1 MRTGAATAVKRLIAL
16 SIISTKTLRMQPYAT
31 KKDLEQF
38 KKQINAKFNR
48 LTETIEDFMLQV
60 TERAQSPP
68 RVQEAAE
75 ANPEPVPEAEEPEQQ
90 PVQLELAEDGE
101 DEREELEGVSVDSVQ
116 TDPNEEVKEP
126 PAKRRRVAGRAETSS
141 EAQPA
146 MSKQDRAA
154 RDQFFESL
162 NALAANDRLEILS
175 LEQE

>member
-1 MRTGAATAVKRLIAL
+1 
-16 SIISTKTLRMQPYAT
+16 MQPYAT

-38 KKQINAKFNR
+38 KKQINAQFNR

-68 RVQEAAE
+68 RVQDAAE

-101 DEREELEGVSVDSVQ
+101 DEREELESESVDLMQ
-116 TDPNEEVKEP
+116 NDPNEEVKET
-126 PAKRRRVAGRAETSS
+126 PAKRRRVASRAETSS

-146 MSKQDRAA
+146 KSETDRAA
-154 RDQFFESL
+154 RLQFLESL
-162 NALAANDRLEILS
+162 KALDSKDRLDILS